1 MVSNFILLCT
11 SKLLEKVT
19 SRAAKC
25 SHNQKCTKK
34 SLVKIYHKGHIKYAM
49 YIDRIEAPPSP
60 KPLFKVIT
68 LDTK

>member
-1 MVSNFILLCT
+1 MYLQTDWT
-11 SKLLEKVT
+11 SGESVLVVK
-19 SRAAKC
+19 KC
-25 SHNQKCTKK
+25 KK